1 MTQID
6 KPFSMWLIGP
16 SASGKTTVSKI
27 LFEKI
32 KKKFNLVIVDG
43 DQVRELYENN
53 LGYDKISRSKNT
65 IRYVNLVKWL
75 NQFNISSIVAVI
87 SPFEN
92 DRKKCRK
99 QIDNYIEIYLKSS
112 REERIK
118 RDKKKLYLPAIN
130 GEKKNVVDVDIPF
143 ETPINCEL
151 IIDSENKEPTVIVD
165 EILKKLK
172 F

>member
-16 SASGKTTVSKI
+16 SASGKTTISKI

-32 KKKFNLVIVDG
+32 KKKFNLVVVDG

-92 DRKKCRK
+92 DRKKCRN

-118 RDKKKLYLPAIN
+118 RDKKKLYLPAIK
-130 GEKKNVVDVDIPF
+130 GERKNVVDVDIQF
-143 ETPINCEL
+143 ETPINCDF
-151 IIDSENKEPTVIVD
+151 IIDTENKEPTVIAD

>member
-143 ETPINCEL
+143 ERRINCEL
-151 IIDSENKEPTVIVD
+151 IIDSENKEPTVIAN

>member
-32 KKKFNLVIVDG
+32 KKKFNLVVVDG

-92 DRKKCRK
+92 DRKKCRN

-118 RDKKKLYLPAIN
+118 RDKKKLYLPAIK
-130 GEKKNVVDVDIPF
+130 GERKNVVDVDIQF
-143 ETPINCEL
+143 ETPINCDF
-151 IIDSENKEPTVIVD
+151 IIDTENKEPTVIAD

>member
-32 KKKFNLVIVDG
+32 KKKINLVIVDG

-143 ETPINCEL
+143 ERPINCEL
-151 IIDSENKEPTVIVD
+151 IIDSENKEPTVIAN

>member
-1 MTQID
+1 MTQIN

-32 KKKFNLVIVDG
+32 KKKFNLVVVDG

-92 DRKKCRK
+92 DRKKCRN

-118 RDKKKLYLPAIN
+118 RDKKKLYLPAIK
-130 GEKKNVVDVDIPF
+130 GERKNVVDVDIQF
-143 ETPINCEL
+143 ETPINCDF
-151 IIDSENKEPTVIVD
+151 IIDTENKEPTVIAD